1 VELFTGQTVGKGASK
16 RAGFEQATGGDE
28 TVLAR
33 PQVQFDANDVRRRI
47 RGSIAATVAD
57 VARAHPDR
65 VALRLGDQSLSY
77 GALLARAEALSRRLT
92 GVGVGPE
99 VPVGICLPRTFD
111 RVVAMFATLCA
122 GGAFIP
128 LDPQWP
134 KERLVEVLA
143 DAGARVVV
151 ASEAN
156 LSTGAFDLFELPLP
170 EPDASAPP
178 ISLAA
183 GVRGEQLAY
192 IIYTS
197 GSTGRPKGVE
207 ITHANLANLI
217 CWHLDAFK
225 VTKEDRATCIAGL
238 GFDATVWEIWPY
250 LVAGAS
256 ISIVDDDARESA
268 RHLLQW
274 LVRECVTIAF
284 VPTPLAE
291 TLIQQT
297 WPKETSL
304 RCLLTGGDALHN
316 WPAPDL
322 PFDVI
327 NNYGPTECTVVT
339 TSGPVTS
346 ALEPMALP
354 SIGRPIAGATV
365 RILGPDGSVLP
376 DGAIGEL
383 CVGGACVARGYRG
396 RSDLTSEKFFAF
408 MGDDG
413 NSDRLYRTGD
423 LCAVLPNGEIAFH
436 GRLDTQSKVR
446 GHRVEIDEITAVLNR
461 HGAVAQSAVV
471 VSGDSDQAQLSAYIV
486 PSSPGKPRASDI
498 RDLLMRSLP
507 EFMIPSRF
515 VLVDFLPL
523 TSNGKLDRSRLPQP
537 NEDNVLRDAPYR
549 APETVTEARLAAIM
563 AELLGLSPIGADD
576 NFFLLGGHSLLGSQL
591 ALRVREAFG
600 AGVTLRDVFRTQTVS
615 RLAAKIEELI
625 VTKLQNLTDEEAEKL
640 AAE

>member
-1 VELFTGQTVGKGASK
+1 VQLFTGQNVGNAVSK
-16 RAGFEQATGGDE
+16 RTGFEQATGGDG
-28 TVLAR
+28 TVLVR
-33 PQVQFDANDVRRRI
+33 PQVQFEANDARPRI

-57 VARAHPDR
+57 VARADPDR
-65 VALRLGDQSLSY
+65 VALRLGDQSLTY
-77 GALLARAEALSRRLT
+77 GALLARADGLSRRL
-92 GVGVGPE
+92 VNLGVGPE

-134 KERLVEVLA
+134 KDRLVEVLA

-151 ASEAN
+151 ASDAN
-156 LSTGAFDLFELPLP
+156 LSGGAFDLLELPLP
-170 EPDASAPP
+170 EPAAPAPP
-178 ISLAA
+178 VSLAA

-217 CWHLDAFK
+217 CWHLDAFN
-225 VTKEDRATCIAGL
+225 VTKEDRASCIAGL

-256 ISIVDDDARESA
+256 ISIVNDDARESA
-268 RHLLQW
+268 GHLLQW

-297 WPKETSL
+297 WPIETSL

-346 ALEPMALP
+346 PLEPMALP
-354 SIGRPIAGATV
+354 SIGRPIAGVTV

-383 CVGGACVARGYRG
+383 CVGGACVGRGYRG
-396 RSDLTSEKFFAF
+396 RPDLTSEKFFAF
-408 MGDDG
+408 MSDDG

-461 HGAVAQSAVV
+461 HAAVAQSAVV
-471 VSGDSDQAQLSAYIV
+471 VGGDSDQAQLSAYIV
-486 PSSPGKPRASDI
+486 PSSRGKPRASDI

-515 VLVDFLPL
+515 ILVDFLPL
-523 TSNGKLDRSRLPQP
+523 TSNGKLDRCRLPKP

-549 APETVTEARLAAIM
+549 APATVAEARLATIM
-563 AELLGLSPIGADD
+563 AELLGFGPIGADD

-600 AGVTLRDVFRTQTVS
+600 AAVTLRDVFRTQTVS